1 MVLKNQHHVSTC
13 TGHQA
18 THFFRRILLILSK
31 RRMEWFAFLCLSNNQ
46 HDLSVKKLPHST
58 SAVYCLRNGN
68 SGSFDS
74 LINYDTT
81 TKTDILELKTTLFNI
96 KTKRTF
102 EQFCSKAY
110 WFKKKSNWKVS
121 ILNKNRLTISQIRN
135 P

>member
-1 MVLKNQHHVSTC
+1 MKKLLFPIDACGFVPNSHKKSWMVSITYVICKCFIGNRNHPKMQ
-13 TGHQA
+13 
-18 THFFRRILLILSK
+18 
-31 RRMEWFAFLCLSNNQ
+31 NNK
-46 HDLSVKKLPHST
+46 HDISVRKLPHST

-110 WFKKKSNWKVS
+110 IDSKK
-121 ILNKNRLTISQIRN
+121 N
-135 P
+135 PIETFQF

>member
-1 MVLKNQHHVSTC
+1 MQ
-13 TGHQA
+13 
-18 THFFRRILLILSK
+18 
-31 RRMEWFAFLCLSNNQ
+31 NNK
-46 HDLSVKKLPHST
+46 HDISVRKLPHST

-110 WFKKKSNWKVS
+110 IDSKK
-121 ILNKNRLTISQIRN
+121 N
-135 P
+135 PIETFQF